1 MVAPSCFEDSHGW
14 RAALWFSELRASGSA
29 LTSLSVVTGP
39 APARCED
46 AWPNSSGKTNSRYA
60 CKSTLDFR
68 TDEVSSSFSAF
79 CTDNKTKGDK
89 GVTADVHDEYD
100 DLRLSMSSDFELDR
114 KDLLIVKDGTVRVA
128 ESLDR
133 EQQQLD
139 ANGEVV
145 KASGTWT
152 KAEHERFLHA
162 METYP
167 KGPWKAI
174 AEIVATRTV
183 RQTQTHAQKYR
194 EKMARR
200 MRGLRNRN
208 GTLQTPPMSVGMGIM
223 GYPGGTVSHY
233 SNVHQRIYHH
243 SPHTGALGYTS
254 MPTPVAVVM
263 TNHMVTAPL
272 TTMGTNTG
280 LSSTTSVSAHHSP
293 QQQRLQY
300 ISDAM
305 SSSNVVPSAAFSQLS
320 TSTISNAFIGNSAYP
335 SSWEA
340 NAAEGKATVPDF
352 DESMDF
358 LMKMYSTNPNQI
370 NSTPAPSTLVTPTAC
385 IPRTP
390 RTPLSVQNKIQKRHT
405 GQEFTRNRS

>member
-1 MVAPSCFEDSHGW
+1 MTARNQEEQNDPKFD
-14 RAALWFSELRASGSA
+14 RADDEAKSDMEV
-29 LTSLSVVTGP
+29 TS
-39 APARCED
+39 
-46 AWPNSSGKTNSRYA
+46 
-60 CKSTLDFR
+60 
-68 TDEVSSSFSAF
+68 
-79 CTDNKTKGDK
+79 
-89 GVTADVHDEYD
+89 DVNEEYD
-100 DLRLSMSSDFELDR
+100 DLRLSISSDFELDR

-152 KAEHERFLHA
+152 KAEHERFLQA

-208 GTLQTPPMSVGMGIM
+208 GTLQTPPMSVGMGVM
-223 GYPGGTVSHY
+223 GYPRGSVPHY
-233 SNVHQRIYHH
+233 PGVHQRVYHH
-243 SPHTGALGYTS
+243 SPHPGALGYTS
-254 MPTPVAVVM
+254 MPTPVPVVM
-263 TNHMVTAPL
+263 PNHMVTAPL
-272 TTMGTNTG
+272 TTMGTSTG
-280 LSSTTSVSAHHSP
+280 LSTTTSVSAHHSP
-293 QQQRLQY
+293 QQHHFQY
-300 ISDAM
+300 MSEAM
-305 SSSNVVPSAAFSQLS
+305 PTSTVVPSAAFSQLS
-320 TSTISNAFIGNSAYP
+320 TSTISNAFIGNPAYP
-335 SSWEA
+335 QAWEA
-340 NAAEGKATVPDF
+340 NAAAGKETVPDF

-358 LMKMYSTNPNQI
+358 LMTMYSSNPNQI
-370 NSTPAPSTLVTPTAC
+370 NSSSAPSTMVTPTAC

-390 RTPLSVQNKIQKRHT
+390 RTPLAVLNKTMKRFT
-405 GQEFTRNRS
+405 ENETAQEPQLKQFPQPHYNVNLAKGV